1 MPLSTIFQLYSGS
14 QFYLWKKPKYPEK
27 TRDLSK
33 VTDKLDHIMLYRVHH
48 VMNGFKLTS
57 VVVIGTDCTCSCK
70 SNYHTITATTA
81 PLHVSIYLTFTYAYI
96 MYSLT
101 LINTK
106 YQVNILRYRSHVVK
120 YKCTIFTLVN
130 FILLILVAFNEASQ
144 KGKQM
149 LPGGSKERSALQ
161 AGYFTDK
168 FGRVFEN
175 EAYSDP
181 IKLRRQH
188 RLREAQKNIVKSAFL
203 PSSGEKKMYVNCD

>member
-1 MPLSTIFQLYSGS
+1 
-14 QFYLWKKPKYPEK
+14 
-27 TRDLSK
+27 
-33 VTDKLDHIMLYRVHH
+33 
-48 VMNGFKLTS
+48 
-57 VVVIGTDCTCSCK
+57 
-70 SNYHTITATTA
+70 
-81 PLHVSIYLTFTYAYI
+81 
-96 MYSLT
+96 
-101 LINTK
+101 
-106 YQVNILRYRSHVVK
+106 
-120 YKCTIFTLVN
+120 
-130 FILLILVAFNEASQ
+130 VAFNEASQ

-203 PSSGEKKMYVNCD
+203 PSSGEKKMYVHCN